1 MQDGVNRPGPGTKL
15 PWLRAVAMMTRLEW
29 MGAEL
34 HTWRRWVAL
43 AVLPLTYLGLLGV
56 GLSSA
61 FGGASY
67 LRFVV
72 PGAIVMQALSGLNRV
87 VARTV
92 TERRWGLA
100 AFKLQSGV
108 PQSAYLLGI
117 LFPGVIVF
125 AAQALVLLALAVA
138 LGVRYSVLS
147 SIAMVAVAIL
157 CVLTWEC
164 LSFVVAAAIRNY
176 QTRDFVLA
184 VAVMPL
190 TFAAPVFYTL
200 DNAPTAL
207 RLLARVNPLTYQAE
221 LVRGVAQ
228 GAFALSAALICLLV
242 LTASMFLALRAVRV
256 MRELSFEG

>member
-1 MQDGVNRPGPGTKL
+1 MEAGEDMQDGVNRPGPGTKL

-164 LSFVVAAAIRNY
+164 LSFAVAAAIRNY
-176 QTRDFVLA
+176 GW
-184 VAVMPL
+184 
-190 TFAAPVFYTL
+190 
-200 DNAPTAL
+200 N
-207 RLLARVNPLTYQAE
+207 
-221 LVRGVAQ
+221 
-228 GAFALSAALICLLV
+228 
-242 LTASMFLALRAVRV
+242 
-256 MRELSFEG
+256 

>member
-61 FGGASY
+61 FGGAGY

-108 PQSAYLLGI
+108 PQSA
-117 LFPGVIVF
+117 
-125 AAQALVLLALAVA
+125 
-138 LGVRYSVLS
+138 
-147 SIAMVAVAIL
+147 
-157 CVLTWEC
+157 
-164 LSFVVAAAIRNY
+164 
-176 QTRDFVLA
+176 
-184 VAVMPL
+184 
-190 TFAAPVFYTL
+190 
-200 DNAPTAL
+200 
-207 RLLARVNPLTYQAE
+207 
-221 LVRGVAQ
+221 
-228 GAFALSAALICLLV
+228 
-242 LTASMFLALRAVRV
+242 
-256 MRELSFEG
+256 